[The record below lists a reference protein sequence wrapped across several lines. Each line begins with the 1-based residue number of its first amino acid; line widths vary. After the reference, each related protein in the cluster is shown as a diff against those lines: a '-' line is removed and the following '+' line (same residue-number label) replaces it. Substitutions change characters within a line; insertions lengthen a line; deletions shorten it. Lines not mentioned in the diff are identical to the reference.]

1 MTTIGELCNVVET
14 LWPVSGA
21 EDWDSV
27 GLVVGNRHDQISHAR
42 LCVDVTPDVI
52 HDARAAGVDFLVAHH
67 PLLLRG
73 VTSVADETYKG
84 RCVTELIRSGIG
96 LLTAHTNA
104 DVVADGVSD
113 CLAQQLWLTGVTP
126 VVPGAAAGTGIGRV
140 GILEEPIPLGV
151 LARRLG
157 NLVPATA
164 QGIRVSGE
172 FDQLVRRVA
181 LCGGAGD
188 SLLSEPQVRDAD
200 VFITSDLR
208 HHPAS
213 EFREWA
219 KLDNGP
225 ALIDVSHWAS
235 EWVWLA
241 TAAEQVSAHIP
252 QLTVSV
258 SDVRTD
264 PWDFLVVQ

>member
-1 MTTIGELCNVVET
+1 MTTIGELCAVVET
-14 LWPVSGA
+14 LWPVAGA
-21 EDWDSV
+21 EEWDAI
-27 GLVVGNRHDQISHAR
+27 GLIVGNQREEISHIR
-42 LCVDVTPDVI
+42 LCVDVTPSVI
-52 HDARAAGVDFLVAHH
+52 EDARAAGVDFLVAHH

-104 DVVADGVSD
+104 DVVTDGVSG
-113 CLAQQLWLTGVTP
+113 CLAQQLGLTQVTP
-126 VVPGAAAGTGIGRV
+126 VVTGTAGGIGIGRV
-140 GILEEPIPLGV
+140 GNLEQPIPLGV

-164 QGIRVSGE
+164 QGVRVSGE
-172 FDQLVRRVA
+172 FDQLVQRVA

-188 SLLSEPQVRDAD
+188 SLLGEPQVRDAD

-241 TAAEQVSAHIP
+241 TAAAQIAGLLPS
-252 QLTVSV
+252 LTVSV